1 MSTRVIKV
9 DPSDPKAT
17 TAAAKQGAEALQAGQ
32 LVAFATETVY
42 GVAAVASDTAAM
54 ERLRELKDR
63 PERPFSVHIPWPEDV
78 RRYVA
83 EIAPSAAKVIHKAWP
98 GPITLVLDTGGEL
111 ADPQLQA
118 AGLHDVL
125 TSEGRIGLRCPD
137 APIARMMLASV
148 EGVVVAPSANL
159 AGRPSARSGREV
171 LADLDGQVDLLIDS
185 GETEYGGDSTILGCN
200 CDGWETLRPGVSDA
214 GDIER
219 IMATMYL
226 FVCTGNTCRSP
237 MAAGLAV
244 KALSEKLDCDAN
256 GLAEHGFCVESAGVF
271 AFPGGRATPQAVQVL
286 EKLGADI
293 TQHASQ
299 KLTSELINCS
309 DVVFCCT
316 GQHLS
321 EARCLAP
328 SATARI
334 RLLDQDGDIPD
345 PIGADVSVY
354 QAIAERIDR
363 SFRAYLRDA
372 EADEVEKE

>member
-9 DPSDPKAT
+9 DPSDPKGT
-17 TAAAKQGAEALQAGQ
+17 TAAARQGAEALQRGR

-42 GVAAVASDTAAM
+42 GVGAVASDSAAM
-54 ERLRELKDR
+54 ERLRELKNR

-78 RRYVA
+78 RRYVG
-83 EIAPSAAKVIHKAWP
+83 EVAPSAGKVIHKAWP
-98 GPITLVLDTGGEL
+98 GPITLVLETGGEL

-137 APIARMMLASV
+137 APLARMMLAEV

-159 AGRPSARSGREV
+159 AGHPSPRSGEEV
-171 LADLDGQVDLLIDS
+171 LADLDGQIDLLIDS
-185 GETEYGGDSTILGCN
+185 GQTEYGGDSTILACSG
-200 CDGWETLRPGVSDA
+200 DRWETLRSGVRGA
-214 GDIER
+214 ADIER

-237 MAAGLAV
+237 MAEGMAI
-244 KALSEKLDCDAN
+244 KALTEKLNCDAN
-256 GLAEHGFCVESAGVF
+256 QLAEKGFCVESAGVF
-271 AFPGGRATPQAVQVL
+271 AFPGGRASPQAVQAL
-286 EKLGADI
+286 EKLGSDI

-309 DVVFCCT
+309 DMVFCCT

-372 EADEVEKE
+372 EKLEKE